1 MDIQSSVIL
10 AVIVGLWFVWVGP
23 YLLRGGFSPA
33 MAEPAPGH
41 AAAPLV
47 SIPATASSGNQGII
61 MEYNAQPAP
70 STSSPV
76 QQPSRQSAGQPVR
89 QPEFRIRYGRT
100 ALALIGAAALVVFV
114 AGGALALA
122 GAVSGQVPGFA
133 LLAAVAVVVMLRSLA
148 IRDRRNRAAARADR
162 AARTASASQAGTRT
176 PARPTQLFDGA
187 AADAPA
193 PEAAPAAPAP
203 LTAAELRD
211 QALKVAAEAGDSAAP
226 ARPSGTPWQPVDV
239 PKPTYVAA
247 AKANRPAPAPLPAPE
262 VKKPQVKTS
271 IKQTTAQR
279 TEEAAAQ
286 RSAEAQHNGEAAATG
301 EASGQPSATNR
312 LNLDDVLQRR
322 RA

>member
-23 YLLRGGFSPA
+23 YLFRGGFRPA
-33 MAEPAPGH
+33 MAEPAAGH

-70 STSSPV
+70 STSSSV
-76 QQPSRQSAGQPVR
+76 QQPSRQSAGQP
-89 QPEFRIRYGRT
+89 QFRIRYGRT
-100 ALALIGAAALVVFV
+100 ALALTGVVALVVFV
-114 AGGALALA
+114 AGGVLALA
-122 GAVSGQVPGFA
+122 GAASGQIPGFA
-133 LLAAVAVVVMLRSLA
+133 LLAAVAVVVILRSLA
-148 IRDRRNRAAARADR
+148 IRDRKNRAAARADR
-162 AARTASASQAGTRT
+162 AARAASASQAAGVKT

-187 AADAPA
+187 ATDQPASETAPA
-193 PEAAPAAPAP
+193 EPAP
-203 LTAAELRD
+203 LTAAELRER
-211 QALKVAAEAGDSAAP
+211 ALKVAAEAGDTVAP
-226 ARPSGTPWQPVDV
+226 ATTSGTPWQPVDV

-262 VKKPQVKTS
+262 IKKPQVKTS
-271 IKQTTAQR
+271 IKQTVAQR

-286 RSAEAQHNGEAAATG
+286 RSAEAAGQHAEATPA
-301 EASGQPSATNR
+301 EASGQAPATNR

>member
-1 MDIQSSVIL
+1 
-10 AVIVGLWFVWVGP
+10 
-23 YLLRGGFSPA
+23 
-33 MAEPAPGH
+33 
-41 AAAPLV
+41 
-47 SIPATASSGNQGII
+47 

-76 QQPSRQSAGQPVR
+76 LQPSSQQPSRQAAG

-100 ALALIGAAALVVFV
+100 ALALTGAVALVVFV

-122 GAVSGQVPGFA
+122 GVVAGQVPGFA
-133 LLAAVAVVVMLRSLA
+133 LLATFAVVVILRSLA
-148 IRDRRNRAAARADR
+148 IRDRRNRAAARANR
-162 AARTASASQAGTRT
+162 AARTASTSQATGMRT

-187 AADAPA
+187 AAEAQPA

-203 LTAAELRD
+203 LTAAELRG
-211 QALKVAAEAGDSAAP
+211 QALKVAAEAGDTAAP
-226 ARPSGTPWQPVDV
+226 SRPSGAPWQPVDV

-247 AKANRPAPAPLPAPE
+247 AKANRPAPAPLPASE

-271 IKQTTAQR
+271 IKQTAAQR

-286 RSAEAQHNGEAAATG
+286 RSAEAAEQHTEEAASAAD
-301 EASGQPSATNR
+301 ASGQPSAANR

>member
-1 MDIQSSVIL
+1 
-10 AVIVGLWFVWVGP
+10 
-23 YLLRGGFSPA
+23 
-33 MAEPAPGH
+33 
-41 AAAPLV
+41 
-47 SIPATASSGNQGII
+47 

-76 QQPSRQSAGQPVR
+76 QQPSRQPAG

-100 ALALIGAAALVVFV
+100 ALALTGAVALVVFV

-122 GAVSGQVPGFA
+122 GIVAGQVPGFA
-133 LLAAVAVVVMLRSLA
+133 LLAAVAVVVILRSLA

-162 AARTASASQAGTRT
+162 AARTVAGAQATGKRT

-187 AADAPA
+187 AAEAQPA

-203 LTAAELRD
+203 LTAAELRE
-211 QALKVAAEAGDSAAP
+211 QALKVAAEAGDTVAP
-226 ARPSGTPWQPVDV
+226 SRPSGTPWQPVDV

-286 RSAEAQHNGEAAATG
+286 RSAKAAEQHPEQHSEEAAAAA
-301 EASGQPSATNR
+301 EASGQPSAANR

>member
-1 MDIQSSVIL
+1 
-10 AVIVGLWFVWVGP
+10 
-23 YLLRGGFSPA
+23 
-33 MAEPAPGH
+33 
-41 AAAPLV
+41 
-47 SIPATASSGNQGII
+47 

-76 QQPSRQSAGQPVR
+76 QQISRQPSQQPAGQSG
-89 QPEFRIRYGRT
+89 FRIRYGRT
-100 ALALIGAAALVVFV
+100 ALALAGAAALVVFV

-133 LLAAVAVVVMLRSLA
+133 LLAAVAVVVILRSLA
-148 IRDRRNRAAARADR
+148 LRDRKKRAAVRADR
-162 AARTASASQAGTRT
+162 AARTASASRASGTRT

-187 AADAPA
+187 AADAQPA
-193 PEAAPAAPAP
+193 PEDAPAAPAP
-203 LTAAELRD
+203 LTATELRE
-211 QALKVAAEAGDSAAP
+211 QALKVAAEAGDTVAP
-226 ARPSGTPWQPVDV
+226 SRPTGTTWQPVDV

-262 VKKPQVKTS
+262 VKKPQAKTS

-286 RSAEAQHNGEAAATG
+286 RTAQAAGQHTEEAAATA
-301 EASGQPSATNR
+301 EASGQQSAANR

>member
-1 MDIQSSVIL
+1 
-10 AVIVGLWFVWVGP
+10 
-23 YLLRGGFSPA
+23 
-33 MAEPAPGH
+33 
-41 AAAPLV
+41 
-47 SIPATASSGNQGII
+47 

-70 STSSPV
+70 STSSSV
-76 QQPSRQSAGQPVR
+76 QQPSRQPAG

-100 ALALIGAAALVVFV
+100 ALALTGAVALVVFL

-122 GAVSGQVPGFA
+122 GVVAGLVPGLA
-133 LLAAVAVVVMLRSLA
+133 LLATVAVVVILRSLA

-162 AARTASASQAGTRT
+162 AARTAAASRNAGMRT

-187 AADAPA
+187 AADAQPA
-193 PEAAPAAPAP
+193 TEAAPAAPAP
-203 LTAAELRD
+203 LTATELRE
-211 QALKVAAEAGDSAAP
+211 QALKVAAEAGDTVAP
-226 ARPSGTPWQPVDV
+226 SRPSGTPWQPVDV

-262 VKKPQVKTS
+262 AKKPQVKTS
-271 IKQTTAQR
+271 IKQTVAQR

-286 RSAEAQHNGEAAATG
+286 RSEAAEQHTEEAAATA
-301 EASGQPSATNR
+301 EASGQQSAANR

>member
-1 MDIQSSVIL
+1 
-10 AVIVGLWFVWVGP
+10 
-23 YLLRGGFSPA
+23 
-33 MAEPAPGH
+33 
-41 AAAPLV
+41 
-47 SIPATASSGNQGII
+47 

-76 QQPSRQSAGQPVR
+76 QQPSRQPVR

-100 ALALIGAAALVVFV
+100 ALALTGAVAIVVFV
-114 AGGALALA
+114 AGGVLALA
-122 GAVSGQVPGFA
+122 GAVSGQLPGFA
-133 LLAAVAVVVMLRSLA
+133 LLAAIAVVVILRSLA

-162 AARTASASQAGTRT
+162 AARTASASQAAGMRT
-176 PARPTQLFDGA
+176 PTRPTQLFDGA
-187 AADAPA
+187 AAEAQPA

-203 LTAAELRD
+203 LTAAELRE
-211 QALKVAAEAGDSAAP
+211 QALKVAAEAGDTAAP
-226 ARPSGTPWQPVDV
+226 VRPSGTPWQPVDV

-286 RSAEAQHNGEAAATG
+286 RSAEAAEQHDGETATTV